1 MGLDHEAGQTMRD
14 DRARLP
20 AWRSVLAVV
29 AHPDDESFGLGAV
42 ITAFID
48 AGARVDVLC
57 FTKGEAST
65 LRGVEGD
72 LGTIRRGEL
81 TAAAR
86 ELGITSVHLLDYPD
100 GGLTDEDLTELA
112 EHAVGAA
119 READCDGLLV
129 FDTTGITGHADH
141 VRATKAAVVAA
152 PLVGLDVLA
161 WTLPE
166 EVASELHAT
175 LHGEFHGRPSQDI
188 DFVIEVDRRRQ
199 QEAVHCHPSQA
210 VPSSALWQRLDLL
223 GDREYL
229 RWLVRQA
236 DAGS

>member
-1 MGLDHEAGQTMRD
+1 VRD
-14 DRARLP
+14 ERGKLP
-20 AWRSVLAVV
+20 AWTSVLAVV

-42 ITAFID
+42 ISAFID

-86 ELGITSVHLLDYPD
+86 ELGITNVHLLDYPD
-100 GGLTDEDLTELA
+100 GGLTDEDLSELA
-112 EHAVGAA
+112 EHAIGAA
-119 READCDGLLV
+119 RDAACDGMLV

-161 WTLPE
+161 WTLPDD
-166 EVASELHAT
+166 VADELHAK
-175 LHGEFHGRPSQDI
+175 LHGDFRGRPSKDI
-188 DFVIEVDRRRQ
+188 DFVITVNRQRQ
-199 QEAVHCHPSQA
+199 QAAVHCHPSQA

-229 RWLVRQA
+229 RWLVRQEDPA
-236 DAGS
+236 T

>member
-1 MGLDHEAGQTMRD
+1 MTDNSGQ
-14 DRARLP
+14 LP
-20 AWRSVLAVV
+20 AWRSILAVV

-42 ITAFID
+42 ISAFID

-72 LGTIRRGEL
+72 LATIRRGEL

-100 GGLTDEDLTELA
+100 GSLTEEDLTELA
-112 EHAVGAA
+112 EHVVGAA
-119 READCDGLLV
+119 QAASCDGILA

-141 VRATKAAVVAA
+141 MRATKAAIVAA
-152 PLVGLDVLA
+152 PLLGLDVLA
-161 WTLPE
+161 WTLPDSVAE
-166 EVASELHAT
+166 ELRAQ
-175 LHGEFHGRPSQDI
+175 LHGPFEGRPMENI
-188 DFVIEVDRRRQ
+188 DFVIEVDRQRQ
-199 QEAVHCHPSQA
+199 QAAVQCHPSQA

-229 RWLVRQA
+229 RWLVQQ
-236 DAGS
+236 DPLPS

>member
-1 MGLDHEAGQTMRD
+1 MTPAGQ
-14 DRARLP
+14 LP
-20 AWRSVLAVV
+20 RWSSVLAVV

-42 ITAFID
+42 ISAFID

-57 FTKGEAST
+57 YTKGEAST
-65 LRGVEGD
+65 LRGVDGD
-72 LGTIRRGEL
+72 LATVRRGEL

-100 GGLTDEDLTELA
+100 GSLSDQDLAELG

-119 READCDGLLV
+119 REANCDGLLV

-141 VRATKAAVVAA
+141 MHATRAAVLAA

-161 WTLPE
+161 WTLPDD
-166 EVASELHAT
+166 VADELTAQ
-175 LHGEFHGRPSQDI
+175 LGGDFVGRPRGAI
-188 DFVIEVDRRRQ
+188 DFVIHVDRERQ
-199 QEAVHCHPSQA
+199 QAAVHCHPSQA
-210 VPSSALWQRLDLL
+210 VPGSALWQRLDLL

-229 RWLVRQA
+229 RWLVHERT
-236 DAGS
+236 DP

>member
-1 MGLDHEAGQTMRD
+1 MDTHVPAGEALTQAATGQ
-14 DRARLP
+14 LP
-20 AWRSVLAVV
+20 EWTSVLAVV

-42 ITAFID
+42 ISTFISS
-48 AGARVDVLC
+48 GARVDVLC

-72 LGTIRRGEL
+72 LATIRRGEL

-86 ELGITSVHLLDYPD
+86 ELGITTVHLLDYPD
-100 GGLTDEDLTELA
+100 GLLTEEDLSELS
-112 EHAVGAA
+112 EHVIDAA
-119 READCDGLLV
+119 RQAGSDGLLV

-141 VRATKAAVVAA
+141 MRATKAAVVAA
-152 PLVGLDVLA
+152 PLLGLDVLA

-166 EVASELHAT
+166 DVAASLRDMFGAD
-175 LHGEFHGRPSQDI
+175 FQGRPGNLIDI
-188 DFVIEVDRRRQ
+188 VIPVDRGRQ
-199 QEAVHCHPSQA
+199 QSAVHCHPSQA

-223 GDREYL
+223 GDLEHL

-236 DAGS
+236 V

>member
-1 MGLDHEAGQTMRD
+1 MTNGGQ
-14 DRARLP
+14 LP
-20 AWRSVLAVV
+20 DWASVLAVV

-42 ITAFID
+42 ISAFI
-48 AGARVDVLC
+48 ANGARVDVLC

-72 LGTIRRGEL
+72 LATIRRGEL

-86 ELGITSVHLLDYPD
+86 ELGITTVHLLDYPD
-100 GGLTDEDLTELA
+100 GELSDQDLTELA
-112 EHAVGAA
+112 EHVVGAA
-119 READCDGLLV
+119 READCVGMLA

-141 VRATKAAVVAA
+141 VRATKAAVMAS
-152 PLVGLDVLA
+152 PILGLDVLA

-166 EVASELHAT
+166 TVADELSRQLGA
-175 LHGEFHGRPSQDI
+175 EFAGRAIKDI
-188 DFVIEVDRRRQ
+188 DFVVPVDRTRQ
-199 QEAVHCHPSQA
+199 HAAVRCHPSQA

-229 RWLVRQA
+229 RWLVRQ
-236 DAGS
+236 

>member
-1 MGLDHEAGQTMRD
+1 M
-14 DRARLP
+14 
-20 AWRSVLAVV
+20 V

-48 AGARVDVLC
+48 SGARVDVLC

-72 LGTIRRGEL
+72 LATVRRGEL
-81 TAAAR
+81 TAAAQR
-86 ELGITSVHLLDYPD
+86 LGITSVHLLDYPD
-100 GGLTDEDLTELA
+100 GRLQGEDLTELA
-112 EHAVGAA
+112 EHVIGAA
-119 READCDGLLV
+119 AEANCDGLLV

-141 VRATKAAVVAA
+141 MYATRAAVFAA
-152 PLVGLDVLA
+152 PLLGLDVLA

-166 EVASELHAT
+166 DVAAALREQ
-175 LHGEFHGRPSQDI
+175 LHGPFQGRPREGI
-188 DFVIEVDRRRQ
+188 DFVIPVDRLRQ
-199 QEAVHCHPSQA
+199 QEAVQCHPSQA

-229 RWLVRQA
+229 RWLVRQDTVA
-236 DAGS
+236 NS

>member
-1 MGLDHEAGQTMRD
+1 MKENEG
-14 DRARLP
+14 RLP

-48 AGARVDVLC
+48 LGARVDVLC

-81 TAAAR
+81 TAAAV

-100 GGLTDEDLTELA
+100 GALSQEDITELTE
-112 EHAVGAA
+112 HVVGVA
-119 READCDGLLV
+119 RDATCDGMLV

-141 VRATKAAVVAA
+141 VRATKAAVMAA
-152 PLVGLDVLA
+152 PLVGLDILA
-161 WTLPE
+161 WTLPT
-166 EVASELHAT
+166 EVADELHEQ
-175 LHGEFHGRPSQDI
+175 LNGEFHGRSLQDI
-188 DFVIEVDRRRQ
+188 DFEIEVDRRRQ
-199 QEAVHCHPSQA
+199 LAAVECHPSQA
-210 VPSSALWQRLDLL
+210 IPSSALWQRLDLL
-223 GDREYL
+223 GNREYL
-229 RWLVRQA
+229 RWLVHQ
-236 DAGS
+236 DAAAK